1 MYRIIEAIQE
11 NNYHLVDYYIK
22 ERDTLNCIDSI
33 GRTPLMYAVLN
44 ENMLIIDL
52 LLRNKVDINI
62 KDKDNYKIALHYA
75 VEKGNFEICKKLIEK
90 GSHISEHD
98 AMKFTPLHY
107 SIMNGKS
114 EIASLLIK
122 SGADISNR
130 GQSSITPLH
139 MAAKVGVD
147 SIISELLRYGAHID
161 PVDFHYRTPLHIAAI
176 NGNIIS
182 VYLLLKYGANILKTD
197 LDDYDVLQL
206 ACISDRDAVVTSL
219 IDTWE
224 ASPFN
229 IGSNNN
235 STLHCAVKSG
245 NIQIVKKVVDVILQ
259 KKGHIVDLN
268 YCSNYGTPLHECIDK
283 KEIGKYLLE
292 IGARPNIQGRE
303 GFIPLH
309 LACKWIKDKD
319 IDFIDTLMYY
329 GSELNAQC
337 NRGNTPLHC
346 AVYARKYNVVK
357 KLLSYK
363 PDLSICNF
371 QGEKLGDIIDSLEI

>member
-11 NNYHLVDYYIK
+11 NNYYLVDYYINEK
-22 ERDTLNCIDSI
+22 DNLDCIDSI

-44 ENMLIIDL
+44 EHELIIDL
-52 LLRNKVDINI
+52 LLRNKVNINI
-62 KDKDNYKIALHYA
+62 KDKDNKKTALHYA
-75 VEKGNFEICKKLIEK
+75 VEKNNISICKKLIEK
-90 GSHISEHD
+90 GISLSEQD
-98 AMKFTPLHY
+98 SMKFTPLHY
-107 SIMNGKS
+107 SIMHGDS

-122 SGADISNR
+122 SGADIGNR

-139 MAAKVGVD
+139 MAAKIGLNTV
-147 SIISELLRYGAHID
+147 ISELLLYGANID
-161 PVDFHYRTPLHIAAI
+161 PVDFHYRTPLHISAL
-176 NGNIIS
+176 NGNLIS

-206 ACISDRDAVVTSL
+206 ACIANKYEVVVSL
-219 IDTWE
+219 LDTWE

-245 NIQIVKKVVDVILQ
+245 NINIVKKIIKNISI
-259 KKGHIVDLN
+259 KKGEVLDLN

-283 KEIGKYLLE
+283 KEIGEYLLQQ
-292 IGARPNIQGRE
+292 GARPNIQGRD

-309 LACKWIKDKD
+309 LACKWIKGNDLE
-319 IDFIDTLMYY
+319 FIDTLMYY

-346 AVYARKYNVVK
+346 AIYSRKYNVVE
-357 KLLSYK
+357 KLLHYN
-363 PDLSICNF
+363 PDLNIKNF
-371 QGEKLGDIIDSLEI
+371 QGEKLKDLLNNLY